1 MLEKAELTLIFM
13 LSKTKKVITTHLTV
27 LCSVASC
34 NHLNKAKQFCIFSI
48 FQEVTFRLQDSY
60 LLLFFQKVTLLYADT
75 KTAQILNI
83 PVDSPLMKYKGL
95 MYDKQGHLA
104 VFFENN
110 MLIDRF
116 GFIRDFAKVI

>member
-1 MLEKAELTLIFM
+1 MQAKCYFLKNR
-13 LSKTKKVITTHLTV
+13 KYTK
-27 LCSVASC
+27 
-34 NHLNKAKQFCIFSI
+34 
-48 FQEVTFRLQDSY
+48 
-60 LLLFFQKVTLLYADT
+60 LFGFNQKVTLLYADT

-116 GFIRDFAKVI
+116 GFIKEVVL